1 MVGIHLVRMVM
12 LKGKKF
18 QASKEQQIFGKKSTS
33 VPRRGVTPLIVLSP
47 SVCRCVSFSI
57 VFSTASHRAYSSI
70 TKARSKQLTNLLDLA
85 QNQTWFILP

>member
-18 QASKEQQIFGKKSTS
+18 QASKEEQIFGKKSTS
-33 VPRRGVTPLIVLSP
+33 VPRRGVNLIVLSP
-47 SVCRCVSFSI
+47 SVCRCGSFSI

-70 TKARSKQLTNLLDLA
+70 TKARSKQLTNLFDLA
-85 QNQTWFILP
+85 QNQTWFVLP